1 MGKRKQFDEEL
12 IEELNGAP
20 SGEENN
26 KITDSEIVKELDE
39 LKKRLSKPQKLVLE
53 QVEKIISKISKI
65 DHQLNWI
72 DEEIEKLRIQK
83 IKAEKD
89 KKYQLAKMLGSAI
102 LGHLRMAKNLYE
114 SRADIE
120 QTLQQYMK
128 MLTDIEIKTSELK
141 LKAWERFKKDKESDD
156 KYKQE
161 IVKVVQNL
169 VNSALKKSEQL
180 IMENTIN
187 DEGDT
192 EENDSK
198 TERDKIRLPN
208 EFKL

>member
-1 MGKRKQFDEEL
+1 MGKRKQLNEEITNGLNGAHFDEE
-12 IEELNGAP
+12 EL
-20 SGEENN
+20 NN
-26 KITDSEIVKELDE
+26 KISDEEIVKELNE
-39 LKKRLSKPQKLVLE
+39 LKKRLTKPQRLVLE
-53 QVEKIISKISKI
+53 QIEKIIAKISKI

-72 DEEIEKLRIQK
+72 DDEIEKLRIQK
-83 IKAEKD
+83 TKAEKD

-102 LGHLRMAKNLYE
+102 LGYLRMAKNLYE

-161 IVKVVQNL
+161 IVKIVQNL
-169 VNSALKKSEQL
+169 VNSALKKTDHHL
-180 IMENTIN
+180 IMENSPH
-187 DEGDT
+187 DT
-192 EENDSK
+192 DSK
-198 TERDKIRLPN
+198 VSEGEEIQLPN
-208 EFKL
+208 EFKT

>member
-1 MGKRKQFDEEL
+1 MGKRKQFDEEF
-12 IEELNGAP
+12 IEEINGAS

-26 KITDSEIVKELDE
+26 KITDSEIVNELNE
-39 LKKRLSKPQKLVLE
+39 LKKRLSKPQRLVLE
-53 QVEKIISKISKI
+53 QIEKIISKISKI

-141 LKAWERFKKDKESDD
+141 LKAWERFKKDKETDD

-180 IMENTIN
+180 IMESSPDIT
-187 DEGDT
+187 DS
-192 EENDSK
+192 ENRKS
-198 TERDKIRLPN
+198 ERDKIRLPN